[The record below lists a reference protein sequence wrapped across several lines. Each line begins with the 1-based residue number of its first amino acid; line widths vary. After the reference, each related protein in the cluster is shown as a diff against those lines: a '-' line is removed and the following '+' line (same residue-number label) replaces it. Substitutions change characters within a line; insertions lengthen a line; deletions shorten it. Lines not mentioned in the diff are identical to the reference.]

1 MGKIFTISFFS
12 VAVLSL
18 SACSWVQPLP
28 GAFHVAYLPASEVT
42 DCKKLG
48 STRASVLDKV
58 GFYQRDNEAVK
69 QDLIAVARNTAVDM
83 RGDTIVSTSALQNGR
98 MEFDIY
104 RCLNQ

>member
-1 MGKIFTISFFS
+1 MSKIFTISLLS
-12 VAVLSL
+12 ATVLSL

-28 GAFHVAYLPASEVT
+28 GAFKVAYLPASEVI

-48 STRASVLDKV
+48 STHASVLDKV

-83 RGDTIVSTSALQNGR
+83 RGDTIVSTSVLQNGR

>member
-1 MGKIFTISFFS
+1 MGKILIISLFS
-12 VAVLSL
+12 GALLSL

-48 STRASVLDKV
+48 STHASVLDKV
-58 GFYQRDNEAVK
+58 WFYNRDSEAVK

-83 RGDTIVSTSALQNGR
+83 RGDTIVATSALQNGR
-98 MEFDIY
+98 MDFDIY